1 MESLNK
7 NWFGFT
13 LVAVIFGI
21 LGYLLGQQ
29 GHKNCP
35 MHNMHS
41 SKSDMH
47 TIMMK
52 NHAAG
57 DEPPKFMFFSD
68 EDIDTEDMNVE
79 VTTDTTED
87 GQIQVRVKKMMKK

>member
-35 MHNMHS
+35 DWFHRRTQRKVPQCGRFDLS
-41 SKSDMH
+41 E
-47 TIMMK
+47 IRLIPC
-52 NHAAG
+52 
-57 DEPPKFMFFSD
+57 DES
-68 EDIDTEDMNVE
+68 
-79 VTTDTTED
+79 
-87 GQIQVRVKKMMKK
+87 